1 MDSSRKI
8 SLILGGARSGK
19 SAYAEGLIVS
29 GSTHAV
35 YIATARKNEDVEML
49 ERIKVHQARR
59 DSKHWQLVEEPLEL
73 SNELTRLGKGAHP
86 ILIDCLPLWLSNLL
100 KEERDPHPAAE
111 QFLEAL
117 EASAVSVVCVSGE
130 VGLGMTPLNPVGR
143 AFRDHLGNL
152 NQKVAAIANE
162 VTFMLSGIPVKVKG

>member
-19 SAYAEGLIVS
+19 SAYAEGLIMN
-29 GSTHAV
+29 GSMHAV
-35 YIATARKNEDVEML
+35 YIATASKSEDAEMF
-49 ERIKVHQARR
+49 ERIEDHQARR
-59 DSKHWQLVEEPLEL
+59 DSKRWQLVEEPLEL
-73 SNELTRLGKGAHP
+73 SSALTRFGKGAHP

-100 KEERDPHPAAE
+100 KEERDPHPAIE

-117 EASAVSVVCVSGE
+117 NASGVSVVCVSGE

-143 AFRDHLGNL
+143 VFRDHLGIL
-152 NQKVAAIANE
+152 NQKIATIANY